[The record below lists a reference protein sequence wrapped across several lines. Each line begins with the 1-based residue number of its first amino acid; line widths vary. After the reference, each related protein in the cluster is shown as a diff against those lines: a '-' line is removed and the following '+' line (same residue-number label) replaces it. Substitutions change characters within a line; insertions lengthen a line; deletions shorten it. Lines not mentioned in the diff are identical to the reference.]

1 MALSMTMRLL
11 KSRLELRGVSNE
23 TFGTVATL
31 EGIKGGSRAQL
42 DRAFAN
48 KLVMPEESADKLLK
62 LLHEIESMLD
72 GFLPYSLDAS
82 DGVRLHS
89 SLQCWRA
96 STTLVGMITPDVEEN
111 TPTEVS
117 AK

>member
-1 MALSMTMRLL
+1 MLSLTMRLL
-11 KSRLELRGVSNE
+11 KGRLDLRGLSFE
-23 TFGTVATL
+23 TFGTVAVL
-31 EGIKGGSRAQL
+31 DGIKGGSRAQL
-42 DRAFAN
+42 KNAFSQR
-48 KLVMPEESADKLLK
+48 LTIPEETATRLWNLCQE
-62 LLHEIESMLD
+62 LEEMLD

-89 SLQCWRA
+89 SLQCWRSSVMLAGMTA
-96 STTLVGMITPDVEEN
+96 SVAEEN

>member
-1 MALSMTMRLL
+1 MLSMTMRLL
-11 KSRLELRGVSNE
+11 KGRLDLRGLSFE
-23 TFGTVATL
+23 TFGTVAVL
-31 EGIKGGSRAQL
+31 EGIEGGSRAQL
-42 DRAFAN
+42 KKAFSQ
-48 KLVMPEESADKLLK
+48 KLTIPEETATKLWDLCR
-62 LLHEIESMLD
+62 EIESMLD

-96 STTLVGMITPDVEEN
+96 STALVGMTIASDIADEN
-111 TPTEVS
+111 TPTS